1 MTKSVPMNDIL
12 FTTKIKDIVFGILNV
27 KYVQS
32 STIGRFNE
40 VTGKPNFSI
49 LICGEVG
56 FLIMEIS

>member
-1 MTKSVPMNDIL
+1 MNDIL